1 MTKIPV
7 IQLEKV
13 SKIYGTGRAAI
24 HANKNIDLTIN
35 KNEFVVIIGPSGS
48 GKSTLL
54 NLIGS
59 LDYPTKGIIKLDGQ
73 NIAQLDESELAQIRG
88 QKIGFVFQSF
98 HLIQSMTALENVM
111 LPLTFQNMSTEEKRA
126 RAVKILTTVG
136 LKSRM
141 THLPNEL
148 SGGERQRVAIA
159 RALANNPEVVIADEP
174 TGNLDQATGKKIM
187 DLLLNIYKNEG
198 KTVIIVTHDREL
210 VNLTRSEKVY
220 KIVDGEIK

>member
-1 MTKIPV
+1 MTKTPV
-7 IQLEKV
+7 IQLENV
-13 SKIYGTGRAAI
+13 SKIYGRGRAAI
-24 HANKNIDLTIN
+24 HANKNINLTIN

-59 LDYPTKGIIKLDGQ
+59 LDYPSKGTIKLDGQ

-111 LPLTFQNMSTEEKRA
+111 LPLTFQNMSAGEKQKRA
-126 RAVKILTTVG
+126 INILTKVG

-141 THLPNEL
+141 THLPGEL
-148 SGGERQRVAIA
+148 SGGENQRVAIA
-159 RALANNPEVVIADEP
+159 RALANNPEVIIADEP
-174 TGNLDQATGKKIM
+174 TGNLDQSTGKKIM
-187 DLLLNIYKNEG
+187 DLLLNIYKKEG
-198 KTVIIVTHDREL
+198 KTVIIVTHDRDL
-210 VNLTRSEKVY
+210 VNITKSEKVY
-220 KIVDGEIK
+220 KIVDGELV

>member
-1 MTKIPV
+1 MTKTPV

-59 LDYPTKGIIKLDGQ
+59 LDYPSKGTIKLDGQ

-111 LPLTFQNMSTEEKRA
+111 LPLTFQNMSAREKQKQA
-126 RAVKILTTVG
+126 IDILTKVG

-141 THLPNEL
+141 THLPSEL
-148 SGGERQRVAIA
+148 SGGENQRVAIA

>member
-7 IQLEKV
+7 IELEKV

-24 HANKNIDLTIN
+24 HANKNISLTIN

-59 LDYPTKGIIKLDGQ
+59 LDYPSKGIIKLDGQ
-73 NIAQLDESELAQIRG
+73 NIAHLDESALAQIRG

-111 LPLTFQNMSTEEKRA
+111 LPLTFQNMSGEEKKQ
-126 RAVKILTTVG
+126 RAVNILKKVG

-141 THLPNEL
+141 THLPGEL
-148 SGGERQRVAIA
+148 SGGEKQRVAIA

-187 DLLLNIYKNEG
+187 DILLDIYKNEG

-210 VNLTRSEKVY
+210 VTLTRSEKVY
-220 KIVDGEIK
+220 KIVDGELR

>member
-1 MTKIPV
+1 MPEVPV

-59 LDYPTKGIIKLDGQ
+59 LDYPSKGIIKLDGQ
-73 NIAQLDESELAQIRG
+73 NIAKLDESELAQIRG

-111 LPLTFQNMSTEEKRA
+111 LPLTFQNMSAGEKQKQA
-126 RAVKILTTVG
+126 IDILTKVG

-141 THLPNEL
+141 THLPSEL
-148 SGGERQRVAIA
+148 SGGENQRVAIA

-210 VNLTRSEKVY
+210 VNLTKSEKVY
-220 KIVDGEIK
+220 KIVDGEIQ

>member
-1 MTKIPV
+1 MTKTPV
-7 IQLEKV
+7 IQLENV
-13 SKIYGTGRAAI
+13 SKIYGRGRAAI
-24 HANKNIDLTIN
+24 HANKNINLTIN

-59 LDYPTKGIIKLDGQ
+59 LDYPSKGTIKLDGQ

-111 LPLTFQNMSTEEKRA
+111 LPLTFQNMSAGEKQKRA
-126 RAVKILTTVG
+126 INILTKVG

-141 THLPNEL
+141 THLPGEL
-148 SGGERQRVAIA
+148 SGGENQRVAIA
-159 RALANNPEVVIADEP
+159 RALVIEP
-174 TGNLDQATGKKIM
+174 SLVLAGKKIM
-187 DLLLNIYKNEG
+187 DLLLNIYKKEG
-198 KTVIIVTHDREL
+198 KTVIIVTHDRDL
-210 VNLTRSEKVY
+210 VNITKSEKVY
-220 KIVDGEIK
+220 KIVDGELV

>member
-1 MTKIPV
+1 MTKTPV

-59 LDYPTKGIIKLDGQ
+59 LDYPSKGTIKLDGQ

-111 LPLTFQNMSTEEKRA
+111 LPLTFQNMSAREKQKQA
-126 RAVKILTTVG
+126 IDILTKVG

-141 THLPNEL
+141 THLPGEL
-148 SGGERQRVAIA
+148 SGGENQRVAIA
-159 RALANNPEVVIADEP
+159 RALANNPEVIIADEP
-174 TGNLDQATGKKIM
+174 TGNLDQSTGKKIM
-187 DLLLNIYKNEG
+187 DLLLNIYKKEG
-198 KTVIIVTHDREL
+198 KTVIIVTHDRDL
-210 VNLTRSEKVY
+210 VNITKSEKVY
-220 KIVDGEIK
+220 KIVDGELV

>member
-1 MTKIPV
+1 MTKTPV

-59 LDYPTKGIIKLDGQ
+59 LDYPSKGTIKLDGQ

-111 LPLTFQNMSTEEKRA
+111 LPLTFQNMSAREKQKQA
-126 RAVKILTTVG
+126 IDILTKVG

-141 THLPNEL
+141 THLPSEL
-148 SGGERQRVAIA
+148 SGGENQRVAIA

-174 TGNLDQATGKKIM
+174 TGNLDQATRKKIM

-220 KIVDGEIK
+220 KIVDGELK